1 MITLTLE
8 TKIEDGVSCWEVFK
22 DGKHVAA
29 VELYYDDGDT
39 LCECMLLLVNYLM
52 KILIALCLQKIMLNI
67 TLMSRW
73 RNNDFSN

>member
-29 VELYYDDGDT
+29 VELYYDLGDT
-39 LCECMLLLVNYLM
+39 LCDVYVALGKLSDEDINSILLGKDNVEYHSYEQV
-52 KILIALCLQKIMLNI
+52 A
-67 TLMSRW
+67 
-73 RNNDFSN
+73 

>member
-8 TKIEDGVSCWEVFK
+8 TKIEDGVSSWEVFK

-39 LCECMLLLVNYLM
+39 LCDVYVTQGKLSDEDIDSI
-52 KILIALCLQKIMLNI
+52 ILAEDNVVYH
-67 TLMSRW
+67 SHEEVA
-73 RNNDFSN
+73 